1 MVKSIF
7 WPYRTAY
14 GFIFL
19 FRWIEERR
27 SRRKTTTE
35 EESFVQDEN
44 VVNNI
49 FFAQQVNSICNVV
62 LDFFLLAFFPTLMDV
77 FTFHSSNLQKFKWYK
92 FVRLFVVSTI
102 FVWNLQSCLTE
113 HYFENNILVVISN
126 IHSLH
131 MTETMVGKSESN
143 FDSGFF

>member
-62 LDFFLLAFFPTLMDV
+62 LFLFFLLAFFPTLMDV
-77 FTFHSSNLQKFKWYK
+77 FTFYSSNLQKFKWYK
-92 FVRLFVVSTI
+92 SVRLFVVSTI

-113 HYFENNILVVISN
+113 HYFANNIIVVVSN
-126 IHSLH
+126 IHDLY
-131 MTETMVGKSESN
+131 T
-143 FDSGFF
+143 FFTYDWNNGWEVRE

>member
-1 MVKSIF
+1 MGLSSYSAGLKREGVDVKQQQRKSHLYKMKMLSIIFSLPNRWTVFVILF
-7 WPYRTAY
+7 W
-14 GFIFL
+14 FL
-19 FRWIEERR
+19 FL
-27 SRRKTTTE
+27 
-35 EESFVQDEN
+35 
-44 VVNNI
+44 
-49 FFAQQVNSICNVV
+49 FF
-62 LDFFLLAFFPTLMDV
+62 AFFPTLMDV
-77 FTFHSSNLQKFKWYK
+77 FTFYSSNVQKFKWYK
-92 FVRLFVVSTI
+92 SVRLFVVSTI

>member
-1 MVKSIF
+1 MGLSSYSAGLKREGVDVKQQQRKSHLYKMKMLSI
-7 WPYRTAY
+7 
-14 GFIFL
+14 IFSLPNRWTVFVML
-19 FRWIEERR
+19 F
-27 SRRKTTTE
+27 
-35 EESFVQDEN
+35 
-44 VVNNI
+44 
-49 FFAQQVNSICNVV
+49 CC
-62 LDFFLLAFFPTLMDV
+62 FFLLAFFPTLMDV
-77 FTFHSSNLQKFKWYK
+77 FTFYSSNLQKFKWYK
-92 FVRLFVVSTI
+92 SVRLFVVSTI